1 MVADRENGRLQRFNL
16 KCELLGMVESHFRRP
31 CSMYGHDGILVVADL
46 AGRITLLD
54 EDNGLISQLGD
65 NPDPKKRAQ
74 NGVPPDQ
81 WQDGH
86 FLSPHGA
93 CFDGEGNLYV
103 LDWNRHG
110 RVSKLERLR

>member
-1 MVADRENGRLQRFNL
+1 MEPYPYEMDENN
-16 KCELLGMVESHFRRP
+16 E
-31 CSMYGHDGILVVADL
+31 
-46 AGRITLLD
+46 
-54 EDNGLISQLGD
+54 LISQLGD

-74 NGVPPDQ
+74 NGVPQDQ

-93 CFDGEGNLYV
+93 CFDGAGNLYV